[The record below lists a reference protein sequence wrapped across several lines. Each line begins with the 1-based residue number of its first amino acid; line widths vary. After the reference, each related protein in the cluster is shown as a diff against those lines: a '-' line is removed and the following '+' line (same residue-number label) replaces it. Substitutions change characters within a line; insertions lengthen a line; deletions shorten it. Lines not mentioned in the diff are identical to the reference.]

1 MIEKWMEKWHQQVR
15 GEFAGGLDALLAD
28 DVVFYSP
35 IVFSPQK
42 GIDLTKMYL
51 QAAGATF
58 EAGSKAQGATA
69 SNSESRS
76 ESKPETK
83 FHYTKEVLSGN
94 VAILEF
100 ETEMGGTYIN
110 GVDIITWNDEGRI
123 IEFKVM
129 IRPLQAVN
137 LMHQQMAAMLE
148 KMKS

>member
-15 GEFAGGLDALLAD
+15 GEFSGGLDALLAD

-58 EAGSKAQGATA
+58 DAGSEAQSGSSAKP
-69 SNSESRS
+69 
-76 ESKPETK
+76 ESK
-83 FHYTKEVLSGN
+83 FRYTKEVLSGN
-94 VAILEF
+94 HAVLEF
-100 ETEMGGTYIN
+100 ETEMGGKYVN
-110 GVDIITWNDEGRI
+110 GVDIITWNEEGRI

-148 KMKS
+148 KMNG

>member
-1 MIEKWMEKWHQQVR
+1 MIETWVENWHKQVR

-35 IVFSPQK
+35 IVFSAQK
-42 GIDLTKMYL
+42 GIELTKMYL

-58 EAGSKAQGATA
+58 EAATRAQGGSAA
-69 SNSESRS
+69 
-76 ESKPETK
+76 KPESK
-83 FHYTKEVLSGN
+83 FHYIKEVFSGN
-94 VAILEF
+94 CAILEF
-100 ETEMGGTYIN
+100 ETEMGGKYVN
-110 GVDIITWNDEGRI
+110 GVDIITCNDEGRI

-148 KMKS
+148 KMNG